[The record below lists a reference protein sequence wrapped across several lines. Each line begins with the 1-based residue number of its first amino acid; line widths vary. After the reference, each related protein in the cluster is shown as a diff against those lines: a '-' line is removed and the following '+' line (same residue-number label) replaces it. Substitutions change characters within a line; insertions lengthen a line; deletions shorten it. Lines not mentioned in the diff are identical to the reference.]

1 MIRCDTCLIA
11 LQIADREDNNCP
23 SCKDYR
29 IPLEHPLVLANA
41 RASVKN
47 QKFQEEWQEEQAKDI
62 EEMDRLGLD
71 HPFKTKKRIED
82 DDYQER
88 GLHRSFFIDNE
99 FI

>member
-1 MIRCDTCLIA
+1 VKKTKAIQQMLDTQA
-11 LQIADREDNNCP
+11 EW
-23 SCKDYR
+23 K
-29 IPLEHPLVLANA
+29 EVVKKANA
-41 RASVKN
+41 KALAKH

-88 GLHRSFFIDNE
+88 GLHRSDFIDNE

>member
-1 MIRCDTCLIA
+1 MNLNK
-11 LQIADREDNNCP
+11 L
-23 SCKDYR
+23 KK
-29 IPLEHPLVLANA
+29 ANA

-47 QKFQEEWQEEQAKDI
+47 QKFQEELQEQQAKDI

-88 GLHRSFFIDNE
+88 GLHRSNFIDNE
-99 FI
+99 FT

>member
-1 MIRCDTCLIA
+1 MNLIK
-11 LQIADREDNNCP
+11 L
-23 SCKDYR
+23 KK
-29 IPLEHPLVLANA
+29 ANA
-41 RASVKN
+41 RASAKN
-47 QKFQEEWQEEQAKDI
+47 QKFQENWQEEQAKDI

>member
-1 MIRCDTCLIA
+1 MNLIK
-11 LQIADREDNNCP
+11 L
-23 SCKDYR
+23 KK
-29 IPLEHPLVLANA
+29 ANA

-47 QKFQEEWQEEQAKDI
+47 QKFQENWQEEEAKDI

-88 GLHRSFFIDNE
+88 GLHRSDFIDNE